1 MSDRIIPL
9 NQKKNVFK
17 ITVHLATDR
26 NPLVELIYAYD
37 KDAEVKLLTDWEFK
51 IKTHLSL
58 SELTKKLI
66 ARSNNH
72 LRFIIKKVWFF

>member
-1 MSDRIIPL
+1 MADKIIPL

-17 ITVHLATDR
+17 ITVRLATDR

-37 KDAEVKLLTDWEFK
+37 KDAEIKLLTDWEFK
-51 IKTHLSL
+51 VKTHLSL

-66 ARSNNH
+66 SRSTNY